1 MHINRISPIPNT
13 IVGQLF
19 QNETPHLDIQQ
30 WAVAISRSLFMG
42 QLSNIGLLYRIKY
55 FRMLVK

>member
-13 IVGQLF
+13 VMGQLF

-30 WAVAISRSLFMG
+30 WAVAISRSLLIG

-55 FRMLVK
+55 FRILVK

>member
-13 IVGQLF
+13 VMGQLF

-30 WAVAISRSLFMG
+30 WAVAISRSLLIG

-55 FRMLVK
+55 VRILVK